1 MWRMHRRQC
10 GIICEHIY
18 TVLPETHAT
27 SMYGYDGL
35 STENRSVL
43 YCMDPSHPYIEF
55 HETVVSHNTVHCVC
69 SVGPKTLA
77 RQGAKGVTAKAVRTI
92 SINNQVSALYNKALG
107 ISQGLNYQHNVV
119 VPCRHWSQYILPFSP
134 YATLNTGKFTKKC
147 AFIVIERFCQSRRH
161 SIFFTGYSHSVAS
174 SPHTQ

>member
-1 MWRMHRRQC
+1 MHRRQC

-119 VPCRHWSQYILPFSP
+119 VPCRH
-134 YATLNTGKFTKKC
+134 
-147 AFIVIERFCQSRRH
+147 
-161 SIFFTGYSHSVAS
+161 
-174 SPHTQ
+174 